1 MAIQSMK
8 NKLNTWLPYLKN
20 KYLLTIIV
28 FLIWLLVFDQNN
40 LMERFRLIR
49 QLNRL
54 KNEKTYYLERIEED
68 TRRYEELK
76 TNNKNLEKFAREQ
89 YLMKKKDEDIFI
101 VVEE

>member
-1 MAIQSMK
+1 MK

-40 LMERFRLIR
+40 LIERFRLIR
-49 QLNRL
+49 QLNHL
-54 KNEKTYYLERIEED
+54 KNEKTYYLERIKED

-89 YLMKKKDEDIFI
+89 YLMKRKDEDIFI
-101 VVEE
+101 VIEE